1 MARLTREQSQALTRE
16 RILSAAGD
24 VVARDGY
31 DGASVDRIAEAAGYS
46 KGAFY
51 SNFSSKEDVLD
62 QLLESHAGRDVVDL
76 TELLADLEDP
86 SEIIDAVAGW
96 SDSRAAELKWGL
108 LAIEFLRRARRDGN
122 LTDHHRQPYIAQWKD
137 VGSLLIEK
145 LFPGGPP
152 PVDPLDLGGIVLD
165 LTYGGIA
172 TFLEAT
178 TAGHMLREVLTAFVR
193 AYRQD
198 GSQTTSRTRGV
209 ETSP

>member
-1 MARLTREQSQALTRE
+1 MARLTREQSQAITRE

-62 QLLESHAGRDVVDL
+62 HLLESHAGRDVIEL
-76 TELLADLEDP
+76 TDLLADLETA
-86 SEIIDAVAGW
+86 EEVIDAVARW
-96 SDSRAAELKWGL
+96 SDARAAELKWGL
-108 LAIEFLRRARRDGN
+108 LAIEFLRRARRDGT
-122 LTDHHRQPYIAQWKD
+122 LGDHQRQPFIAQWRD
-137 VGSLLIEK
+137 VGSLLIAK
-145 LFPGGPP
+145 LTPGDPA

-178 TAGHMLREVLTAFVR
+178 SSGNMLRQILSAFVTAHQFQQHGADASSTPR
-193 AYRQD
+193 
-198 GSQTTSRTRGV
+198 
-209 ETSP
+209 

>member
-1 MARLTREQSQALTRE
+1 MARLTREQSQAITRE

-51 SNFSSKEDVLD
+51 SNFASKEDVLD

-76 TELLADLEDP
+76 TDLLADLETA
-86 SEIIDAVAGW
+86 EEVIDAVARW
-96 SDSRAAELKWGL
+96 SDARAAELKWGL
-108 LAIEFLRRARRDGN
+108 LAIEFLRRARRDGT
-122 LTDHHRQPYIAQWKD
+122 LGDHQRHPFIAQWRD
-137 VGSLLIEK
+137 VGTLLIEK
-145 LFPGGPP
+145 LMPGDPP

-178 TAGHMLREVLTAFVR
+178 SSGNMLRHILGAFVTAHQYDQR
-193 AYRQD
+193 ATITPQD
-198 GSQTTSRTRGV
+198 PR
-209 ETSP
+209 